1 MKVGMREPPEPIP
14 LSLVLSRLADHLGH
28 LEVVAKRL
36 ETAILH
42 TLSERPID
50 RNTLTDLQG
59 ADLLVQSLDG
69 LGQVLKHVS
78 SKADPNTV
86 VDMSDQLANLQLRD
100 LALAISNPS
109 YAGPHSKT
117 EGEVELF

>member
-1 MKVGMREPPEPIP
+1 MRELSEPMP
-14 LSLVLSRLADHLGH
+14 LPLVLSRLADHLGH
-28 LEVVAKRL
+28 LEVVGKRL

-42 TLSERPID
+42 ALSERPVD

-78 SKADPNTV
+78 SKADPNAV

-109 YAGPHSKT
+109 YASPYSKT

>member
-1 MKVGMREPPEPIP
+1 ME
-14 LSLVLSRLADHLGH
+14 
-28 LEVVAKRL
+28 
-36 ETAILH
+36 
-42 TLSERPID
+42 
-50 RNTLTDLQG
+50 Q
-59 ADLLVQSLDG
+59 LDG
-69 LGQVLKHVS
+69 LSQVLKHVS

-109 YAGPHSKT
+109 YSGPHSKT